1 METLMPATCHWEFF
15 QISVDLV
22 KGNTIV
28 SGTQLG
34 KQFVL
39 KDLCKIFGVN
49 VFVAFLNFCRESVN
63 QVLNPAITHNFETNT
78 QLQSDGSLKRSM
90 VANMTCGEVTSN
102 NCSLQQETNADSDDT
117 QFSAGNKFLP
127 SELDQNVKKNNV
139 TMIEQEEDVSIEN
152 SETILIKKE
161 PEWEGQER
169 GEGVHGEVTQD
180 FTHGSCTKDVE
191 EGSFKASESDTCTEN
206 ENNILEPS
214 ENSIERNENLRDVAF
229 STGNSLLPSEWYQD
243 VPKNNSNLMGQEEA
257 VGTESNET
265 IFIKNE
271 PEWEDQ
277 ERGKGVRGEVT
288 QDLFHGSCTKDVE
301 EGSFKASESDTCTEN
316 ENNLLEPSKN
326 TTESNEDLE
335 KSSNTT
341 GSSESRVDPRKPSE
355 NTDESDED
363 FWESSESSSSTES
376 DEDLWEPPE
385 KMNKPEKDLLEP
397 SNCKLDEKEE
407 SAETQETGLY
417 SRENSIYKMQRPG
430 RLISSHRRENTL
442 LKLEKAREDEK
453 NKREDEKEPR
463 EGEGIKQIE
472 LPAHVP
478 RKILKCHCG
487 ETFKSQKE
495 LVRHGRKNHKI
506 TMKLCEHCG
515 QFQKHKN
522 YYVHIRSH
530 LPKYQK
536 KKYQCTV
543 CGVSYTTSNG
553 LKTHIEIV
561 HNGERLKCQE
571 CNKQFCFKGALK
583 RHQLSKHM
591 NMLNHTCMY
600 CEKKFVSKN
609 CMQKHMRVHTGEKPY
624 ACEYCGEKFNH
635 NVSRKNHIRKA
646 HPGKEITNPAKGSSR

>member
-102 NCSLQQETNADSDDT
+102 NCSLQQETNAASDDT
-117 QFSAGNKFLP
+117 QFSA
-127 SELDQNVKKNNV
+127 
-139 TMIEQEEDVSIEN
+139 
-152 SETILIKKE
+152 
-161 PEWEGQER
+161 
-169 GEGVHGEVTQD
+169 
-180 FTHGSCTKDVE
+180 
-191 EGSFKASESDTCTEN
+191 
-206 ENNILEPS
+206 
-214 ENSIERNENLRDVAF
+214 
-229 STGNSLLPSEWYQD
+229 GNSLLPSEWYQD
-243 VPKNNSNLMGQEEA
+243 VPKNNSNLMEQEEDF
-257 VGTESNET
+257 GTESNET
-265 IFIKNE
+265 IKKE

-277 ERGKGVRGEVT
+277 ERGEGIRGEVT
-288 QDLFHGSCTKDVE
+288 QDSFHGSCTKDVE
-301 EGSFKASESDTCTEN
+301 EGSFKASESETYTEN

-326 TTESNEDLE
+326 TTESNEELE

-341 GSSESRVDPRKPSE
+341 RSSESRLDPRKPSE

-376 DEDLWEPPE
+376 EEDLWEPPE
-385 KMNKPEKDLLEP
+385 KMNKSEKDLLEP

-442 LKLEKAREDEK
+442 LKLEKAREDEE
-453 NKREDEKEPR
+453 NKCEDEKEPR

-530 LPKYQK
+530 LPKYQE

-543 CGVSYTTSNG
+543 CGASYTTSNG

-561 HNGERLKCQE
+561 HNGKRLKCQE
-571 CNKQFCFKGALK
+571 CNKQFCFKGALN